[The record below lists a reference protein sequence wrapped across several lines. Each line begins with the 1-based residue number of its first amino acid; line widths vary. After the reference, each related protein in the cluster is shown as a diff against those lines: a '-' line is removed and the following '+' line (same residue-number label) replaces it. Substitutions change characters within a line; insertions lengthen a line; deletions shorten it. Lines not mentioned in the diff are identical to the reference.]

1 MKSVYLSEIVEKLQ
15 LRIIHKA
22 SNYEDIE
29 IDSSEINRPGL
40 QLSGFLD
47 EFPNDNIQVLG
58 EAELA
63 YLSSMEKELRLK
75 RMENMMKFNIPCF
88 IFSRGGNIPDG
99 ILKLAKKHDH
109 TILSS
114 PSGTT
119 RLIARIVDFLQNALC
134 PETRLH
140 ASFLEIYGSGV
151 IIMGESSV
159 GKSETAL
166 DLVIRGHRLVA
177 DDVVDVRKLE
187 NNLYG
192 SCPEMIRHFLEI
204 RGLGILNI
212 RRLYGLGSVKTE
224 STIDF
229 VVSLEHWNEDK
240 EYDRLGIDEDR
251 IKILG
256 VEVPRIVIP
265 VKPGRNVAMIVE
277 VAVRNQRQKD
287 YGYNAA
293 LALNE
298 NIKKH
303 ARRNSR

>member
-1 MKSVYLSEIVEKLQ
+1 MKSVHLKDIVEELQ
-15 LRIIHKA
+15 LRIIHK
-22 SNYEDIE
+22 STNYDEIKIE
-29 IDSSEINRPGL
+29 KSEINRPGL
-40 QLSGFLD
+40 QLSGFFD
-47 EFPNDNIQVLG
+47 EFPYDHIQVLG
-58 EAELA
+58 EAEMA
-63 YLSSMEKELRLK
+63 YFSSMNEELRLE
-75 RMENMMKFNIPCF
+75 RMEEMMTFDIPCI
-88 IFSRGGNIPDG
+88 IFTRGGNIPER
-99 ILKLAKKHDH
+99 ILDLAKRYNR

-119 RLIARIVDFLQNALC
+119 RLMARIVNFLQKSLC

-192 SCPEMIRHFLEI
+192 TCPEMIRHFLEI

-224 STIDF
+224 STIDM
-229 VVSLEHWNEDK
+229 VVSLEHWDQDK

-256 VEVPRIVIP
+256 VEVPRIVLP

-298 NIKKH
+298 NIK
-303 ARRNSR
+303 RFSQENR